1 MTKTIKKEIVVEQAT
16 KDNPNGISPISIIVG
31 SKRLFD
37 TTDGPVSSK
46 LAAMILTET
55 IVKELKDH
63 LENLEKQ
70 LNDASYDDVVAA
82 LVKEG
87 VLEVGEVPVITTIDK
102 KGNKISKVLTS
113 TTKNDL
119 TYDDFK
125 TLAKDDTFFAELPD
139 EYKKID
145 IQGKSFFSSLYKA
158 DAIDPKYKKYFSMEE
173 STVTGLKAIKMGGK

>member
-1 MTKTIKKEIVVEQAT
+1 MPKQIK
-16 KDNPNGISPISIIVG
+16 
-31 SKRLFD
+31 
-37 TTDGPVSSK
+37 
-46 LAAMILTET
+46 
-55 IVKELKDH
+55 H
-63 LENLEKQ
+63 
-70 LNDASYDDVVAA
+70 
-82 LVKEG
+82 
-87 VLEVGEVPVITTIDK
+87 K

-125 TLAKDDTFFAELPD
+125 TLAKDDTFFTELPD